1 MDQPTLRWGIIGC
14 GLISSWFVNDLT
26 VSRKDPKVKHE
37 VTFLG
42 ASRVEKC
49 EALYKDFMAKNLQ
62 SECAVPK
69 YGSYEDVYGDGDVDI
84 VYIGLPHS
92 MHKEHCIKALRA
104 GKHVLCEKPLCIN
117 SKEANEILA
126 EAEKSGK
133 FFMEGMW
140 TRFFPLI
147 QTVREKIFHEKAIG
161 TVYRLL
167 MDMSAVVGFD
177 DFESESRMKNSK
189 FGAGEILDVGVY
201 NVTYCRLLM
210 DEKLGSDHAPY
221 QVKAFQ
227 TLQNGVDVI
236 TSVLVKYDNG
246 KQAILTNSGYIK
258 NMQPFLRL
266 EGSKG
271 TIEIWGDNPA
281 SPRRVKMSLFDGT
294 TFTYDGDEPGY
305 GFYHEADAIG
315 LDIQA
320 GRTESELNPWAET
333 LGVMST
339 LDRVRAEGGLV
350 YEQDL

>member
-1 MDQPTLRWGIIGC
+1 MEQPTLKWGIIGC

-26 VSRKDPKVKHE
+26 ITREDAKVKHV

-49 EALYKDFMAKNLQ
+49 EALYKGFMEKNG
-62 SECAVPK
+62 SITPN
-69 YGSYEDVYGDGDVDI
+69 YGSYQDVYDDPDVDI

-92 MHKEHCIKALRA
+92 MHKDHCIKALKA

-117 SKEANEILA
+117 AKEASEIFA

-140 TRFFPLI
+140 TRFFPLMKS
-147 QTVREKIFHEKAIG
+147 VREKVFREKVIG
-161 TVYRLL
+161 TVYRLF

-177 DFESESRMKNSK
+177 EFDSESRMKNSK
-189 FGAGEILDVGVY
+189 FGAGESLDVGVY

-210 DEKLGSDHAPY
+210 DEGLGGNHAPY
-221 QVKAFQ
+221 QLKAFQ
-227 TLQNGVDVI
+227 TLQNGVDTI
-236 TSVLVKYDNG
+236 TSVLVKYDDG

-258 NMQPFLRL
+258 NKQPFLRL

-281 SPRRVKMSLFDGT
+281 SPRKVKVSHFDGSST
-294 TFTYDGDEPGY
+294 IFEGDEPGY

-320 GRTESELNPWAET
+320 GRTQNEINPWAES
-333 LGVMST
+333 LAVMST
-339 LDRVRAEGGLV
+339 LDRVRAEGGLI
-350 YEQDL
+350 YEQD